1 MLEFS
6 SDGDL
11 AVAADGAPTPVSSRR
26 AEVVFHPAGHG
37 WDAPGGGFRT
47 TSPLAAEDALGAA
60 HDFDAQVDL
69 IRQFE
74 AAEPASRAEVAG
86 LSAALAGLTAGTVAS
101 SRAVRLRRTPPERD
115 HLPPGSR

>member
-1 MLEFS
+1 M
-6 SDGDL
+6 
-11 AVAADGAPTPVSSRR
+11 
-26 AEVVFHPAGHG
+26 VFHPAGHG

-74 AAEPASRAEVAG
+74 AAEPAARAEVAG

>member
-1 MLEFS
+1 MASGTAWVVL
-6 SDGDL
+6 GRQ
-11 AVAADGAPTPVSSRR
+11 RR
-26 AEVVFHPAGHG
+26 
-37 WDAPGGGFRT
+37 GG
-47 TSPLAAEDALGAA
+47 PEAA
-60 HDFDAQVDL
+60 HDFDVQVDL

-101 SRAVRLRRTPPERD
+101 SRAVRLRRTPPERG